1 MVLAKARGSS
11 FYREL
16 LQCYVAYGCY
26 RERLVSL
33 TKKGMDGATQI
44 GNMMKEFRDN
54 PPRTLD
60 GSPVIRIDDYQ
71 NGTSKDPATGAV
83 SKIDLPNSNVLIY
96 TTADGTRL
104 AARPSGT
111 EPKIKFYVSVCGS
124 ISSAKDYEGEKQG
137 LESKIDRVLED
148 LKLEE

>member
-1 MVLAKARGSS
+1 
-11 FYREL
+11 
-16 LQCYVAYGCY
+16 
-26 RERLVSL
+26 
-33 TKKGMDGATQI
+33 MDGATQI
-44 GNMMKEFRDN
+44 GNMMKEFREN

-60 GSPVIRIDDYQ
+60 GSAVIRIDDYQ
-71 NGTSKDPATGAV
+71 NGTSKDPATGTET
-83 SKIDLPNSNVLIY
+83 KIDLPNSNVLIY

-111 EPKIKFYVSVCGS
+111 EPKIKFYVSVCSS
-124 ISSAKDYEGEKQG
+124 ISSTKDYEGEKQG